1 MNWVVLMHLKTK
13 PDKKMHV
20 HANDDLEKELSD
32 ILALA
37 AGDVEA
43 FTRLYQRYHRVIH
56 SNILKLVRSPEAS
69 AEVLQDVFVTLWQ
82 HRDRIDT
89 DRSLGGWL
97 FVVSYNQA
105 LNRLRHEVKDSLV
118 FIDTYPIDW
127 SETSSDA
134 TEQEHFEFKIH
145 VLDQAVSELP
155 KRKREVFRMCR
166 FEGISKEDVAEK
178 LGLSRRT
185 VENYLKDANRMIKEY
200 VWEKHPECIGKL
212 SLTLLS
218 LYLIS

>member
-1 MNWVVLMHLKTK
+1 M
-13 PDKKMHV
+13 
-20 HANDDLEKELSD
+20 
-32 ILALA
+32 
-37 AGDVEA
+37 
-43 FTRLYQRYHRVIH
+43 
-56 SNILKLVRSPEAS
+56 
-69 AEVLQDVFVTLWQ
+69 
-82 HRDRIDT
+82 
-89 DRSLGGWL
+89 
-97 FVVSYNQA
+97 
-105 LNRLRHEVKDSLV
+105 
-118 FIDTYPIDW
+118 
-127 SETSSDA
+127 
-134 TEQEHFEFKIH
+134 H